1 MHSTQENVAESL
13 ALVNVVRQ
21 AFGAE
26 MLTELPDSQ
35 KGNSSDCLYYR
46 ALKDVG
52 VQSVGGDGGMSFADE
67 RTAAVVAGLWG
78 TEANGSYVKAPEQFG
93 QVIGEFD
100 GGKLGHYTL

>member
-52 VQSVGGDGGMSFADE
+52 VDE